1 MPKPTGSVYNRVHV
15 HVSPTLRLL
24 MKTIPSH
31 RRILAPGLGL
41 LLLASLPGVQAQTP
55 LTGSQRSTKPDDYRQ
70 FGLLH
75 DGDVEHGKK
84 LFRDERGANCTKCHS
99 VDGRGD
105 KVGPDLFALGDRFS
119 RREVIDAILLP
130 SAAIAV
136 GYSTTQVETRS
147 LGDYQGVLKQAS
159 ASGILLALGDG
170 RRITIP
176 AQEITEQHGSTLS
189 LMPEGLHAQ
198 LSLQEFTD
206 LTEYLMTLKE
216 ARHFSTRRRGMP
228 DDIPPLAVPVKL
240 RPFLAQELR
249 VPGQR
254 DAAPGVN
261 PSGLVW
267 LAQIPGFPDRFL
279 ALHQTGV
286 IWFIEKSGTMESR
299 SIFADLTPKV
309 FSARGPNG
317 LLGLAFHPRFSTNR
331 KYYLKYQVLDEGR
344 IATVVDER
352 TMTDDFR
359 SPSSQPERRILTIAS
374 GAEHHNGGCLTF
386 GPDGMLYVGMGDSAP
401 NFDPNGHSQDL
412 GLLLGKMLRIDVDH
426 PTKERPYGIPSNNPF
441 RHRPDARPEIWAYGF
456 REPWRFSF
464 DRVTGELWMGDLGQ
478 ERGDEVEVV
487 RRGRNYGWNAYE
499 GFELFTRTNRQ
510 AGKKYVA
517 PLFSTRRNQGSCLI
531 GGTVYRGDPHSSFY
545 GVYIFGDYQS
555 KHLWGLTRN
564 HGSLGSVRELA
575 TAPQSITA
583 IVPDE
588 GDNLYVVGYQGMV
601 YRVDFQG
608 AHFTDSPRV
617 ATHAR

>member
-1 MPKPTGSVYNRVHV
+1 MKT
-15 HVSPTLRLL
+15 SPSCRLL
-24 MKTIPSH
+24 
-31 RRILAPGLGL
+31 LAPGLGL
-41 LLLASLPGVQAQTP
+41 LLFASLPALKAQTLP
-55 LTGSQRSTKPDDYRQ
+55 AGSLRSTKPDDYRQ
-70 FGLLH
+70 FALLH
-75 DGDVEHGKK
+75 DGDVERGRRLFLDEHGVSC
-84 LFRDERGANCTKCHS
+84 AKCHS
-99 VDGRGD
+99 VDSRGD

-136 GYSTTQVETRS
+136 GYGTTQVETRS

-159 ASGILLALGDG
+159 ASGIQLALGDG
-170 RRITIP
+170 RRVAIP
-176 AQEITEQHGSTLS
+176 AHEISGQHGSTTS
-189 LMPEGLHAQ
+189 LMPEGLHSQ

-216 ARHFSTRRRGMP
+216 ARQFSTRRRGMP
-228 DDIPPLAVPVKL
+228 DLIPPLAVPVEL

-267 LAQIPGFPDRFL
+267 FAQIPGFPDRFL

-286 IWFIEKSGTMESR
+286 MWFIEKSGTMEHR

-331 KYYLKYQVLDEGR
+331 KYYLKYQVVDEGR

-352 TMTDDFR
+352 TMADDLR
-359 SPSSQPERRILTIAS
+359 SPSSQPERRILTIPS

-412 GLLLGKMLRIDVDH
+412 RLLLGKMLRIDVDH
-426 PTKERPYGIPSNNPF
+426 PTQERPYGIPSNNPF

-478 ERGDEVEVV
+478 ERGDEVEIV
-487 RRGRNYGWNAYE
+487 RRGGNYGWNAYE
-499 GFELFTRTNRQ
+499 GFELFSQTNRQ
-510 AGKKYVA
+510 AGKKYLP

-531 GGTVYRGDPHSSFY
+531 GGTVYRGDPRSSFY
-545 GVYIFGDYQS
+545 GVYIFGDHQS
-555 KHLWGLTRN
+555 KHVWGLTRN
-564 HGSLGSVRELA
+564 HGSLGTVRELA

-588 GDNLYVVGYQGMV
+588 RDNLYVVGYQGMV
-601 YRVDFQG
+601 YRIDFQG
-608 AHFTDSPRV
+608 AHFTDSLRV